1 MELQSIDK
9 IFEKKIFRIPSYQRG
24 YSWSNN
30 NPININSNDPYKNVT
45 GQLKDLWDDIMNID
59 NYSWHYTG
67 LLTLIKVESDYSW
80 LSTHEQYSIVD
91 GQQRITTILILISV
105 LIEKADKL
113 GFEYGH
119 LPGYIKSQFLKIHG
133 PVDAIIFGY
142 DADNPSDKFFKR
154 HILKDNSI
162 MDDTKE
168 SIYTENLKKSKSFF
182 EDCVSIYISKQNL
195 LGIDEKTSLKNIFE
209 IITTK
214 LKFNQYILP
223 KELNEYVVF
232 ETMNNRGKPLSELEK
247 LKNRLMYLNDKL
259 PLFNPNNT
267 IYNATQTEQLLIAQ
281 HQDTISKIDTAWI
294 TIYQSLGA
302 NKSNPL
308 NDEEFVYN
316 HWIIYFDE
324 YDRSE
329 ASVYSNFLFDT
340 HFTVANVYN
349 KNIDK
354 QSLETYIKSL
364 QESSVVW
371 NKLNNLNYFDST
383 ENEYKNLLIKLN
395 RVGLKASF
403 KPLILAI
410 LLHPNRESY
419 KPIISILEEFSFKLF
434 YISNKK
440 SNTGDSKL
448 YKLAYRICQCNL
460 SATDAMNEIKGFID
474 YYYNFILFKNQVNE
488 LFKTGDQFGFYKW
501 SGIKYFLFE
510 YDLRLRMENNIS
522 DKSSEINWADFIAKN
537 SIEHIFPQSAAMSFE
552 DYCDCYQKTDMIIAR
567 VDYDKLQNDWN
578 TFANVPYNE
587 RWAYCNSLGNLL
599 ALTGSLNSSIS
610 NDKFD
615 FKKDQGL
622 KSPQHQNKGFKYDSY
637 SARIVSNSNE
647 WNPENIKNRGLKMI
661 EFLWSKLHPN
671 QPNALTINEKYELL
685 GFDFLNKPLTVGQT
699 NSN

>member
-30 NPININSNDPYKNVT
+30 KSVNIKLSDPYKDVT

-59 NYSWHYTG
+59 YDSWHYTG
-67 LLTLIKVESDYSW
+67 LLTLVKAKSDYNW

-105 LIEKADKL
+105 LIEKADNL

-119 LPGYIKSQFLKIHG
+119 LPGYIKSQFLKING
-133 PVDAIIFGY
+133 PVEAIIFGY
-142 DADNPSDKFFKR
+142 DADNPSDKFFKK
-154 HILKDNSI
+154 HILNDESI
-162 MDDTKE
+162 MDDTRE
-168 SIYTENLKKSKSFF
+168 SIYTLNLKKSKSFF
-182 EDCVSIYISKQNL
+182 EDSVIIYTNKQKEK
-195 LGIDEKTSLKNIFE
+195 GIDEKESLENLFE

-259 PLFNPNNT
+259 PLYNPDNT
-267 IYNATQTEQLLIAQ
+267 VFDSDSDILNAQ
-281 HQDTISKIDTAWI
+281 HQNTISKIDTAWI

-302 NKSNPL
+302 NKVNPL

-316 HWIIYFDE
+316 HWIIYFDK

-329 ASVYSNFLFDT
+329 ANVYSNFLFDE
-340 HFTVANVYN
+340 HFTVSNIYN
-349 KNIDK
+349 KSIDK
-354 QSLETYIKSL
+354 YSLEAYIKSL

-371 NKLNNLNYFDST
+371 NKQNNLDFFDDS
-383 ENEYKNLLIKLN
+383 EKDYKDLLIKLD

-410 LLHPNRESY
+410 LLNPNRELY
-419 KPIISILEEFSFKLF
+419 KPILRVLEEFSFKLF
-434 YISNKK
+434 YISDKK
-440 SNTGDSKL
+440 ANTGNSNL
-448 YKLAYRICQCNL
+448 YKLAYRIYKENL
-460 SATDAMNEIKGFID
+460 AVNVALDEINGIIKR
-474 YYYNFILFKNQVNE
+474 YYNFSLFKSQVNE
-488 LFKTGDQFGFYKW
+488 LFKTGDKLGFYSW

-510 YDLRLRMENNIS
+510 YDIYLRNQNSIS
-522 DKSSEINWADFIAKN
+522 DKNSEINWSDFSSKN
-537 SIEHIFPQSAAMSFE
+537 SIEHIFPQSAAISFE
-552 DYCDCYQKTDMIIAR
+552 DYLTKYKKNDFRKAK
-567 VDYDKLQNDWN
+567 VDYDVCKNDWN
-578 TFANVPYNE
+578 EFSNIPDEE

-610 NDKFD
+610 NDRFE

-622 KSPQHQNKGFKYDSY
+622 KSPLHHNKGFMYDSY
-637 SARIVSNSNE
+637 SARIVSNAND
-647 WNPENIKNRGLKMI
+647 WNIESIIERGIKMI
-661 EFLWSKLHPN
+661 DFLWLKLSPN
-671 QPNALTINEKYELL
+671 EHNTLTINEKNELL
-685 GFDFLNKPLTVGQT
+685 GLDFLNKVDLTK
-699 NSN
+699 

>member
-9 IFEKKIFRIPSYQRG
+9 IFEKKIFRIPPYQRG

-30 NPININSNDPYKNVT
+30 NPISINSADPYKNIT

-59 NYSWHYTG
+59 NNSWHYTG
-67 LLTLIKVESDYSW
+67 LLTLVKVVKPDYNW

-91 GQQRITTILILISV
+91 GQQRITSILILISV
-105 LIEKADKL
+105 LIEKADSL
-113 GFEYGH
+113 AFEYGH

-142 DADNPSDKFFKR
+142 DADNPSDKFFKKY
-154 HILKDNSI
+154 ILKDNSI

-168 SIYTENLKKSKSFF
+168 SIYTENLIKAKSFF
-182 EDCVSIYISKQNL
+182 ESAVSLYISKQESSE
-195 LGIDEKTSLKNIFE
+195 IDEKTSLKTLFDV
-209 IITTK
+209 ITNK
-214 LKFNQYILP
+214 LKFNLYILP
-223 KELNEYVVF
+223 NELNEYVVF

-259 PLFNPNNT
+259 PLFNPSNES
-267 IYNATQTEQLLIAQ
+267 YDVKQTEQLLIAQ
-281 HQDTISKIDTAWI
+281 HQDTISKINTAWI

-302 NKSNPL
+302 NKANPL

-329 ASVYSNFLFDT
+329 AGVYSNFLFDT
-340 HFTVANVYN
+340 HFTVSNVYSKKIN
-349 KNIDK
+349 K
-354 QSLETYIKSL
+354 QSLERYIKSL

-371 NKLNNLNYFDST
+371 NKLNNISYFDNT
-383 ENEYKNLLIKLN
+383 ENEYKELLIKVN

-410 LLHPNRESY
+410 LLHPNRDLY

-434 YISNKK
+434 FISNRK
-440 SNTGDSKL
+440 SNTGDTKL
-448 YKLAYRICQCNL
+448 YKLAYRIYQCNL
-460 SATDAMNEIKGFID
+460 SVTDAMNEIKGFID
-474 YYYNFILFKNQVNE
+474 YYYDFMLFKNHVNE
-488 LFKTGDQFGFYKW
+488 LFKTGDKFGFYKW

-510 YDLRLRMENNIS
+510 YDNYLRKENKIF
-522 DKSSEINWADFIAKN
+522 DTSSEINWTDFNTKN
-537 SIEHIFPQSAAMSFE
+537 SIEHIFPQSAAMNFE
-552 DYCDCYQKTDMIIAR
+552 YFCNRYQKTDLKSAKE
-567 VDYDKLQNDWN
+567 DYDKIQNNWN
-578 TFANVPYNE
+578 TFANIPYDE

-599 ALTGSLNSSIS
+599 ALTGALNSSLS

-615 FKKDQGL
+615 FKKDQGM

-637 SARIVSNSNE
+637 SARIVANYDE
-647 WNPENIKNRGLKMI
+647 WDTKSITNQGLKMI
-661 EFLWSKLHPN
+661 EFLWLKLHPN
-671 QPNALTINEKYELL
+671 KPNPLTNNEKLELIGL
-685 GFDFLNKPLTVGQT
+685 DFLNK
-699 NSN
+699 NF